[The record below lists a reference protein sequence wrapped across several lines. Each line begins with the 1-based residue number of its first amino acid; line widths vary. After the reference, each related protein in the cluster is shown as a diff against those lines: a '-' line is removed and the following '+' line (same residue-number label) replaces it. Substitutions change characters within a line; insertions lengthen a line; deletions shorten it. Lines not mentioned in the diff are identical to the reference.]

1 MNDRVQQ
8 AFNEQI
14 NEELYSSYIYLAMT
28 AHFEAMNL
36 EGFASWMKL
45 QAQEEVA
52 HAQRLF
58 DHINR
63 RGGRVVL
70 KAIGEPPVDFGSPLE
85 TFEKALA
92 HERHITACIHRLYK
106 LASQEEDYAAQMEL
120 QWFIDEQMEE
130 EENTGRVVDQLK
142 LAGDDNVA
150 LLMLDRELG
159 QRTPEEEEDG

>member
-1 MNDRVQQ
+1 
-8 AFNEQI
+8 
-14 NEELYSSYIYLAMT
+14 
-28 AHFEAMNL
+28 
-36 EGFASWMKL
+36 
-45 QAQEEVA
+45 
-52 HAQRLF
+52 
-58 DHINR
+58 
-63 RGGRVVL
+63 
-70 KAIGEPPVDFGSPLE
+70 
-85 TFEKALA
+85 
-92 HERHITACIHRLYK
+92 LYK